1 MSPDVSSLHK
11 VIVIRPDDKL
21 GETLLATPV
30 YRALREALPNAWI
43 EAWVGQRWKSIV
55 MGSSVLDSRIG
66 VPFRPR
72 GLECLRLVQ
81 RLRRIRPDALL
92 ILRPNTRR
100 YAAVARWARV
110 PLRVGVVENRPG
122 VARLLTHRA
131 IPPVRAHQVEW
142 NLAVAEVLLKRSLPR
157 YPLSYTPVAEA
168 PSPIPLLQIPPY
180 QYVVIH
186 FSTGGV
192 QPQWLPE
199 RFAQVSDWV
208 AERYRL
214 VPVWSA
220 APQDIPFAQQVAN
233 HARCSALNLAGKV
246 TIEQLASVLRNA
258 RLLISVDTG
267 VVHLAAAV
275 GTPCVSLH
283 FRKDYPAYRWH
294 AWQVPNCAVE
304 PNTYCSGCTSTRCH
318 LRLAACVPTIT
329 VEQVTEAVAMLL
341 DPLSGVSEDVQKI
354 RKTK

>member
-1 MSPDVSSLHK
+1 MPPDVSSLHK
-11 VIVIRPDDKL
+11 VIVIRADDKL

-30 YRALREALPNAWI
+30 YQALREALPNAWI
-43 EAWVGQRWKSIV
+43 EAWVGQRWKSVV
-55 MGSSVLDSRIG
+55 MGSSVIDSLLG
-66 VPFRPR
+66 VSFRPR
-72 GLECLRLVQ
+72 GLDYLRLVQ

-92 ILRPNTRR
+92 ILRPDTRR
-100 YAAVARWARV
+100 YAAIARWARV
-110 PLRVGVVENRPG
+110 PLRVGLVEHRPSM
-122 VARLLTHRA
+122 AWLLTHRA

-157 YPLSYTPVAEA
+157 YSLIYTPAAE
-168 PSPIPLLQIPPY
+168 PPLPIPLRQIPPR
-180 QYVVIH
+180 QYAVIH

-214 VPVWSA
+214 VPIWSA
-220 APQDIPFAQQVAN
+220 APQDIPFAQQVAT
-233 HARCSALNLAGKV
+233 HAHCYALNLAGKV
-246 TIEQLASVLRNA
+246 TIEQLAVILRGA

-267 VVHLAAAV
+267 IVHLAAAV

-318 LRLAACVPTIT
+318 LRLDACVHTIT
-329 VEQVTEAVAMLL
+329 VEQVTEAVATLL
-341 DPLSGVSEDVQKI
+341 DPLS
-354 RKTK
+354 